1 MAPVRD
7 MAQDLLERF
16 AGFVRGHASSD
27 RAHPGVGIA
36 FIVAAIAVLLLGLR
50 WFTDSGGSTDATE
63 SQNWALDVGSD
74 GPPTTIGASPE
85 AVAVRVG
92 TAVPHGAQQDDTV
105 TIGIP
110 GTSIEIEIPLGPTTT
125 VGNGPGTTG
134 GGSTPGGTGSNP
146 GGGPTT
152 TRPRTTTTR
161 PGGGTTTTTDAPG
174 TTTTTEDP
182 TTTTTEEPTT
192 TTTEDTVPPDPEA
205 AVAVLSI
212 EVPAVETPD
221 VEELAGDL
229 LGEVVGSLGSL
240 LG

>member
-7 MAQDLLERF
+7 VAQDLFDRF
-16 AGFVRGHASSD
+16 AGFVRGHATSD
-27 RAHPGVGIA
+27 RAHPGVGVA
-36 FIVAAIAVLLLGLR
+36 FIIAAIVVLLVGLR
-50 WFTDSGGSTDATE
+50 WFTDSGDSTDAAE
-63 SQNWALDVGSD
+63 AQNWALDVSSGRT
-74 GPPTTIGASPE
+74 GTTIGDSPE

-92 TAVPHGAQQDDTV
+92 TAVPHGVEEEESV

-146 GGGPTT
+146 GGGTTT

-161 PGGGTTTTTDAPG
+161 PGGGTTTTTEEPPTT
-174 TTTTTEDP
+174 TTTTTEEPP
-182 TTTTTEEPTT
+182 TTTTTEEPPT
-192 TTTEDTVPPDPEA
+192 TTTEVPPDPTA
-205 AVAVLSI
+205 AALGI
-212 EVPAVETPD
+212 DVPEIVVPVVDTLE
-221 VEELAGDL
+221 GDL